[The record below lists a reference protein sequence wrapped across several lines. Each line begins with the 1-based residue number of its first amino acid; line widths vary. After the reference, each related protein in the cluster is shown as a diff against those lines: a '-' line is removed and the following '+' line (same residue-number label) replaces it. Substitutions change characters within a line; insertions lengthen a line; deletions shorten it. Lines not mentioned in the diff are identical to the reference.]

1 MHSVDSIQLLVM
13 RVIGISC
20 LLGYSKDC
28 RFLKTE
34 NDLCTVFLC
43 MLMME
48 RHSVLILLH
57 T

>member
-34 NDLCTVFLC
+34 NDLCTVILC

-48 RHSVLILLH
+48 RHSVLILWH